1 MRVDWSLEEVAEVFH
16 SPLLELVHR
25 AANVHRTF
33 HDPRQVQKCTLL
45 SIKTGGCQEDCGY
58 CSQSA
63 RRSKETGVK
72 ATPLMQEEPVLEAAL
87 AAKAAG
93 STRFCM
99 GTAWRGPEQVGPRQ
113 FKRILTMV
121 EKIRGMGLE
130 VCTTL
135 GMLNADQAKQLREAG
150 LTAYNHNLDT
160 SREHYKKVTS
170 TRNYDD
176 RLATLEKVRD
186 AGISVCCGG
195 ILGLG
200 EKEADR
206 VSLLHTLC
214 TQPEHPESV
223 PVNALVPVKGT
234 PMENNTPPD
243 TLEMV
248 RYIAA
253 ARILMPGSV
262 IRLSAGRLHL
272 SVADQAFCF
281 YAGANSIFTGERL
294 LTTANNDECEDEKM
308 FQQLGLEGRPAFV
321 PYANSGRAVA
331 EELRSASEEQ
341 GRRSAQNQEE
351 PRQSYCHTSARRK

>member
-135 GMLNADQAKQLREAG
+135 GMLNADQAKQLREAAQRKVEG
-150 LTAYNHNLDT
+150 ERSEGVANTNPEMCAAD
-160 SREHYKKVTS
+160 RE
-170 TRNYDD
+170 RLRDD
-176 RLATLEKVRD
+176 RHDPNGCGRHQPLLA
-186 AGISVCCGG
+186 C
-195 ILGLG
+195 
-200 EKEADR
+200 
-206 VSLLHTLC
+206 
-214 TQPEHPESV
+214 QPH
-223 PVNALVPVKGT
+223 
-234 PMENNTPPD
+234 
-243 TLEMV
+243 
-248 RYIAA
+248 
-253 ARILMPGSV
+253 
-262 IRLSAGRLHL
+262 
-272 SVADQAFCF
+272 
-281 YAGANSIFTGERL
+281 
-294 LTTANNDECEDEKM
+294 
-308 FQQLGLEGRPAFV
+308 
-321 PYANSGRAVA
+321 
-331 EELRSASEEQ
+331 
-341 GRRSAQNQEE
+341 
-351 PRQSYCHTSARRK
+351 

>member
-1 MRVDWSLEEVAEVFH
+1 
-16 SPLLELVHR
+16 
-25 AANVHRTF
+25 
-33 HDPRQVQKCTLL
+33 
-45 SIKTGGCQEDCGY
+45 
-58 CSQSA
+58 
-63 RRSKETGVK
+63 
-72 ATPLMQEEPVLEAAL
+72 
-87 AAKAAG
+87 
-93 STRFCM
+93 M
-99 GTAWRGPEQVGPRQ
+99 GTAWRELGAKKTA
-113 FKRILTMV
+113 FKRILGIV
-121 EKIRGMGLE
+121 RDVKKLDLE
-130 VCTTL
+130 VCCTL
-135 GMLNADQAKQLREAG
+135 GMLNKEQASQLKEAG
-150 LTAYNHNLDT
+150 LDAYNHNLDT

-281 YAGANSIFTGERL
+281 YAGANSIFNGDKL
-294 LTTANNDECEDEKM
+294 LTTDNPDFDKDQMLFDKLGFVGKPAHQGPMVAPAEAGGEVRITKVQGQ
-308 FQQLGLEGRPAFV
+308 QQL
-321 PYANSGRAVA
+321 YA
-331 EELRSASEEQ
+331 
-341 GRRSAQNQEE
+341 
-351 PRQSYCHTSARRK
+351 